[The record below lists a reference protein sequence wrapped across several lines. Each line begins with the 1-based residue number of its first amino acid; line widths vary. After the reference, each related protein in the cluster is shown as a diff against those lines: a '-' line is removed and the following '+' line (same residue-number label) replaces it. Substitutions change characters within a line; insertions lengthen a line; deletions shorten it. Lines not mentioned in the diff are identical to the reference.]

1 MGTSESPGIINID
14 GSYKHNASVGE
25 LVWEIDM
32 IDQSNS
38 TGSLEFNIAQRSS
51 DALPP
56 IVVQFTSQQLYC
68 NVQVSSVRSAGENAD
83 RPIQYGLSKSMS
95 TEDYIVG

>member
-1 MGTSESPGIINID
+1 MGTSESPGIINVD
-14 GSYKHNASVGE
+14 GSYKHNANVGE
-25 LVWEIDM
+25 WIDM

-95 TEDYIVG
+95 TADYIVG